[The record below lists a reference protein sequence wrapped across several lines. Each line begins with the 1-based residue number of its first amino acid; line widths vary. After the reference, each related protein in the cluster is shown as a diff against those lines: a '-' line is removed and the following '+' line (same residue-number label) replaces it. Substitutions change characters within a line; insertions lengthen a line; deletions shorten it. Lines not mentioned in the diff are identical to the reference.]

1 MNFYNFDNNT
11 EENFYDKNY
20 SEIENTS
27 EIVNDVLKNNE
38 GTNLTDNKKLK
49 CLTHKDCVLIYL
61 NPNITSKNKYT
72 NAMKHIKHCS
82 TCQNEITK
90 NNINDNSSLN
100 SSNSIL
106 KKSEKVI
113 KPEKVI
119 ENYSIPEKKIIINK
133 NDEYKKMI
141 QDEKNLKYQ
150 NLMLETSMSKY
161 LENIDERKKLNDNI
175 NKILSL
181 LAENNTK
188 INNNQIKGYS
198 DNTFLYVCLFVV
210 IILLVIDIVLK
221 IKN

>member
-150 NLMLETSMSKY
+150 NLMLETTMSKY

>member
-141 QDEKNLKYQ
+141 QDEKNLKYK

>member
-27 EIVNDVLKNNE
+27 EIVNDVLKKNE
-38 GTNLTDNKKLK
+38 GTNLTDNKKPK

-82 TCQNEITK
+82 TCRNEISK
-90 NNINDNSSLN
+90 NKVNDNSSLN

-106 KKSEKVI
+106 KKSEKIVR
-113 KPEKVI
+113 PEKVI

-150 NLMLETSMSKY
+150 NLMLETTMSKY

-188 INNNQIKGYS
+188 INNNQTKGYA

>member
-11 EENFYDKNY
+11 EDNFHDKNY
-20 SEIENTS
+20 SEIDNTS
-27 EIVNDVLKNNE
+27 EIVNNVLKKNE
-38 GTNLTDNKKLK
+38 GTNLINDKKPNR
-49 CLTHKDCVLIYL
+49 LTHKDCVLIYL
-61 NPNITSKNKYT
+61 NPNISSKNKYT
-72 NAMKHIKHCS
+72 NAVNHIQHCS
-82 TCQNEITK
+82 TCQNEISK
-90 NNINDNSSLN
+90 NKVSDNSSSN
-100 SSNSIL
+100 SSKSIL
-106 KKSEKVI
+106 KKTEKVE

-119 ENYSIPEKKIIINK
+119 ENYSSPEKKIVINK

-141 QDEKNLKYQ
+141 QDEKNLRYQ
-150 NLMLETSMSKY
+150 NLMLETTMSKY

-188 INNNQIKGYS
+188 INNNHTRGYT

>member
-38 GTNLTDNKKLK
+38 GTNLTDSKKPK

-90 NNINDNSSLN
+90 NNVNDNSSLN

-113 KPEKVI
+113 KPEKVV

-150 NLMLETSMSKY
+150 NLMLETTMSKY

-188 INNNQIKGYS
+188 INNNQTKGYT